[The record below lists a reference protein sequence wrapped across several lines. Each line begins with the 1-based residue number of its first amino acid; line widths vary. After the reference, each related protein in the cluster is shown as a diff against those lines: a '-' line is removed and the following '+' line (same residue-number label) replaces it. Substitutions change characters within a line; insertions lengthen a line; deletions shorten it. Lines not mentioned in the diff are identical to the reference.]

1 VCIQPARWRFNQQI
15 LGAQPVKI
23 VVFFNKH
30 NWGFRRRWVAL
41 SKRYKPCESFFPHW
55 FPHKNAGT
63 RRRENFFATFM
74 ATYGFPMVSCRFALG
89 SPNHPNHLL
98 PNSGMICCQIANGSM
113 CLDGTALVF
122 GLFVCQCL
130 GNGKGELR
138 GQPTRKKLQI
148 LGRFREIMNFR
159 TMHSHSYV
167 DPDSDCKQ
175 GDGCLFISV
184 NILSSSQRLVVD
196 LKVSPRIVIITIS
209 RKVASL
215 CKSAARSSWNLPV
228 CCVVGAPIWCG

>member
-1 VCIQPARWRFNQQI
+1 M
-15 LGAQPVKI
+15 
-23 VVFFNKH
+23 
-30 NWGFRRRWVAL
+30 AL

-63 RRRENFFATFM
+63 RRRENFF
-74 ATYGFPMVSCRFALG
+74 GNIHGNDGGNCRFALG
-89 SPNHPNHLL
+89 SPNHPNHFNSFYRFWDDLL
-98 PNSGMICCQIANGSM
+98 PSAAKSLMVPCVLMGPHLSLGSLSVSALGMERVSWVVN
-113 CLDGTALVF
+113 
-122 GLFVCQCL
+122 
-130 GNGKGELR
+130 
-138 GQPTRKKLQI
+138 P

-196 LKVSPRIVIITIS
+196 LKASPRIVIITIS

-215 CKSAARSSWNLPV
+215 CKSASPSSWTLPV
-228 CCVVGAPIWCG
+228 CCVVGAPI